1 MYHLGKRLKAKAA
14 GRTEK
19 RYEALNSLT
28 WDYYTEG
35 MHHEPSVVDV
45 LKEINGRN
53 LVTGKLHPR
62 YADLKDDGT
71 TSCGCWI
78 YCGIHPEEEV
88 NKANGRSPVDYLG
101 HGWAFS
107 WPNDIRILYNRASAR
122 PDGKPWSERKKLIWW
137 DEEKQH
143 WTGLDV
149 PDFDVKKRPDYRPPK
164 GARGLDGIAGDK
176 PFILHADGMAWL
188 WVATGLKDGPLPT
201 HYEPL
206 ESLFHNPLYSGRDT
220 NPPVDKKER
229 PDNRYAAF
237 GDERY
242 PFVTTTY
249 RLTEHHTAGG
259 MSRMLSHLAELQPE
273 FFCEVSPELAAERE
287 LEHGGYATISTPRGV
302 IEARVLVTRRMK
314 PLWVA
319 GRTVHQVGLPYHWGY
334 EGLVKGDSTNDLLAI
349 SEEPNVRIME
359 TKALLC
365 DIEPGR
371 RPRGEQRDVKVREK
385 AEQPA

>member
-1 MYHLGKRLKAKAA
+1 
-14 GRTEK
+14 
-19 RYEALNSLT
+19 
-28 WDYYTEG
+28 
-35 MHHEPSVVDV
+35 
-45 LKEINGRN
+45 
-53 LVTGKLHPR
+53 
-62 YADLKDDGT
+62 
-71 TSCGCWI
+71 
-78 YCGIHPEEEV
+78 V